1 MTRRRVTPSRQTT
14 LGRPPTAVDAVA
26 ERYLETFARLDP
38 CAATEMGI
46 IGHGREYEEEI
57 TDYSPEGVAARA
69 DAAREALRELAGVD
83 PADDVDE
90 VTIAAMRER
99 LGILVEIHDAG
110 LDVGELNVIA
120 SPLQS
125 MRDVFDLM
133 PMETDDDWAV
143 IGRRLSQVP
152 DRVAGYAD
160 ALRAAVAKGHP
171 PPVRQV
177 ARGID
182 QSTSI
187 QHLFVDMVA
196 RADPKSSAL
205 QSHLQQQAA
214 NAAHAYRELGRVL
227 GDEIAPYSGQEDAVG
242 RDAYRLWS
250 RSFLGATVDLDE
262 TYDWGLA
269 LLEGIVAEQEALAQ
283 QLYPGVSVAEA
294 LRRLDGEERYVV
306 HGVDALQAWMQDL
319 SDRAVDSL
327 ADTHFDIAEPLR
339 RLECRIAPTHTGGIY
354 YTGPSEDF
362 SRPGRMWWSV
372 PHGVEAFR
380 TWQETTTVFHEGV
393 PGHHLQI
400 GRAVVLADRLNRWR
414 RLGCWVSGHGEGWA
428 LYAERL
434 MAELGWLD
442 DPGNRLGM
450 LDAQRF
456 RAARVVIDI
465 GVHCGMTAPDGGVW
479 DAERAW
485 TFLVAHSAMNEENLQ
500 FELDRYLGWPGQAP
514 SYAIG
519 QRIWEQLRDETL
531 GRGVSLKDFHSR
543 ALDLGGLPL
552 DVLTSALSR
561 SPANP

>member
-1 MTRRRVTPSRQTT
+1 M
-14 LGRPPTAVDAVA
+14 GRAPTAVDAVA
-26 ERYLETFARLDP
+26 ERYLATLAELDP

-46 IGHGREYEEEI
+46 AGYDDEI
-57 TDYSPEGVAARA
+57 TDYSPDGVAARA
-69 DAAREALRELAGVD
+69 DAARNALRELDGVAG
-83 PADDVDE
+83 ADAVDE
-90 VTIAAMRER
+90 VTVAAMRER
-99 LGILVEIHDAG
+99 LGILIEMNDAG
-110 LDVGELNVIA
+110 LDVGEINVIA

-133 PMETDDDWAV
+133 PTETEDDWAV
-143 IGRRLSQVP
+143 VARRLSRVP
-152 DRVAGYAD
+152 DRAAGYAD
-160 ALRAAVAKGHP
+160 ALRAAIASEHP
-171 PPVRQV
+171 PAVRQV
-177 ARGID
+177 VRGID
-182 QSTSI
+182 QAASI
-187 QHLFVDMVA
+187 QHLLVEMVA
-196 RADPKSSAL
+196 DAAPGNPAL
-205 QSHLQQQAA
+205 HDELQHHAAAAA
-214 NAAHAYRELGRVL
+214 NAYRELGRVL
-227 GDEIAPYSGQEDAVG
+227 GDEIAPHARVEDAVG
-242 RDAYRLWS
+242 RDLYRLWS
-250 RSFLGATVDLDE
+250 RSFLGSEVDLDE
-262 TYDWGLA
+262 TYEWGLTQ
-269 LLEGIVAEQEALAQ
+269 LESIVAEQENLAQ
-283 QLYPGVSVAEA
+283 QLYPGSSIADA
-294 LRRLDGEERYVV
+294 LRRLDGEERYLV

-319 SDRAVDSL
+319 SDRAVESL
-327 ADTHFDIAEPLR
+327 ADTHFEIAEPLR

-354 YTGPSEDF
+354 YTGPSEDL

-372 PHGVEAFR
+372 PHGVETFH

-400 GRAVVLADRLNRWR
+400 GRAVVLADQLNRWR

-442 DPGNRLGM
+442 DPGNRIGM

-485 TFLVAHSAMNEENLQ
+485 EFLVSHSAMNAEHLQ

-519 QRIWEQLRDETL
+519 QRIWQQLRDEML
-531 GRGVSLKDFHSR
+531 GQGVSLKDFHSR

-552 DVLTSALSR
+552 DVLRSALSAGFA
-561 SPANP
+561 SS